1 MDELPEEMKLS
12 TLVKL
17 NCGLVLAPIGLL
29 FLSNSGFV
37 TAVLLLMPLGMILVN
52 GYLCFKAIRFQAYSL
67 AGLYFLCSGGLLVGL
82 LIIADGFGE
91 MGHMGHH

>member
-17 NCGLVLAPIGLL
+17 NCGLVLAPIALL

-37 TAVLLLMPLGMILVN
+37 TAVLLLMPVVMMFIN
-52 GYLCFKAIRFQAYSL
+52 AYLCFKAVRFRAYSL
-67 AGLYFLCSGGLLVGL
+67 AILYFLCSEGL
-82 LIIADGFGE
+82 LICLLYIADGFGE